1 MTTKP
6 ATDKYIGQRAEY
18 ACGKLKI
25 TVLITDHRVCFG
37 RDDVLITPATGTGEQ
52 WVDVQS
58 VTLN

>member
-6 ATDKYIGQRAEY
+6 ASINYVGKTAKYRIGSLTIQV
-18 ACGKLKI
+18 KI
-25 TVLITDHRVCFG
+25 TNHRVCFG